1 MQEFET
7 TRFFEQF
14 ADSPHELAC
23 LKAHFEGKDALLRA
37 LLDEAD
43 ESVFSLHQ
51 WVEALVV
58 LSQWLEGHHLTLSTE
73 ESLGY
78 VSCAA
83 ASADSGANL
92 SHLPSLV
99 SDFLEQYGCERSV
112 GK

>member
-1 MQEFET
+1 MQDCET

-14 ADSPHELAC
+14 SDFPQGLAH
-23 LKAHFEGKDALLRA
+23 LDAHFKGKDALFGA
-37 LLDEAD
+37 LLDEVD
-43 ESVFSLHQ
+43 ESGFSLYQ

-58 LSQWLEGHHLTLSTE
+58 LSQWLDARDLTLSTE

-83 ASADSGANL
+83 ASAGSAANL
-92 SHLPSLV
+92 SHLSSLV

-112 GK
+112 KK